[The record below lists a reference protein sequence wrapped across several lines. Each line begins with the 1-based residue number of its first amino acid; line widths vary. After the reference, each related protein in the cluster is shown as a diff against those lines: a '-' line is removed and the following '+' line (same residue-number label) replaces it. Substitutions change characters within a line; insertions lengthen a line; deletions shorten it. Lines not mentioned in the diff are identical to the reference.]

1 MDRPWLPYPGPELSV
16 RSGIGSFTEAL
27 LLDGLAH
34 RDPTLQQGFPQDNG
48 KRVAPERAGFAL
60 LLDPARI
67 RGRIQMDAH
76 DFMAIVREYR
86 NFVHLHTTRT
96 RRSTRPLHRRHVLGT
111 RTRRSQRP

>member
-1 MDRPWLPYPGPELSV
+1 MPYPGPELSV

-60 LLDPARI
+60 LLDTARI